1 MPKHYKTILLDPPWP
16 ESGGGRIKR
25 GADRHYKLLPVRR
38 MPEVIIGSGVFM
50 PADDSHMYMWSTN
63 NYVPEALWL
72 IEQLGFNYKTMLTW
86 SKIGRPGI
94 GQYFRGRT
102 EQLLFAVRGNGKRL
116 RDGWTPR
123 RDLSTLIEA
132 PRVTDAHGKSIHSAK
147 PIEAYRLIEAAS
159 PPPRLEMF
167 ARGRRRG
174 WTPWGNEI

>member
-1 MPKHYKTILLDPPWP
+1 MPRTRRQD
-16 ESGGGRIKR
+16 G
-25 GADRHYKLLPVRR
+25 DRPA
-38 MPEVIIGSGVFM
+38 EVVVVHQVSARAVVGI
-50 PADDSHMYMWSTN
+50 PARSLR
-63 NYVPEALWL
+63 ALWL

-116 RDGWTPR
+116 RDRWTPR